1 MRVQEVLVWAAMA
14 GMLPSQVAAQG
25 TKLWTVDRYDQMERG
40 QTEGVAIRS
49 DGRLQPGPGSSL
61 LYQTTGNYVWAVSA
75 DGAGNSY
82 VGLGGT
88 AAGGAAVMK
97 VSAGTADGNATKVFE
112 GKELGVQA
120 LRVGSDGKIYAATSP
135 DGRVYRLGNTPS
147 EAAVVFDASAT
158 AEKPKYLWDM
168 AFAP

>member
-75 DGAGNSY
+75 AGAGNSCG
-82 VGLGGT
+82 GLGGT
-88 AAGGAAVMK
+88 AGGGAEGVRRCG
-97 VSAGTADGNATKVFE
+97 GTRE
-112 GKELGVQA
+112 G
-120 LRVGSDGKIYAATSP
+120 
-135 DGRVYRLGNTPS
+135 
-147 EAAVVFDASAT
+147 
-158 AEKPKYLWDM
+158 
-168 AFAP
+168 